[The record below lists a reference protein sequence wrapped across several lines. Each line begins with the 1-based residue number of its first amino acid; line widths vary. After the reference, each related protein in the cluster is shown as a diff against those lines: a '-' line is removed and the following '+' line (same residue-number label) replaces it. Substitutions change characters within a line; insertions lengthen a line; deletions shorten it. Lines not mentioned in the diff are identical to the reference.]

1 MVMTP
6 HRGNTSYVPSHER
19 LMPSKRVLKKAT
31 VPPPLLPAQQK
42 ALAGLERE
50 LAARH
55 VAVLMGRPGAGKTA
69 ILRALH
75 DKIGNGSAAYLTS
88 RDFIE
93 ASAAR
98 DPLALDETVYHVL
111 KEALESHDVVIV
123 DDFQL
128 VAIVSCCSHSY
139 PRQNFL
145 AAALVPLA
153 SLAQDSGK
161 TLVLASEQIPVIGLY
176 ERFPTVHIPQFT
188 ADDYGA
194 LCEHYLGAAHSRA
207 LDVRKVHR
215 FAPKLN
221 ARQVRNT
228 CEALRDDTKLD
239 TDRFVDYLRKHHM
252 ASNVDL
258 GEVQEVNLKDL
269 KGLDDVLEALE
280 ANVILPLENSQL
292 AEELNLKPKR
302 GVLLAGPPGTG
313 KTTIGRAL
321 AHRLKSKFFLIDGTV
336 VSGTP
341 DFYNRIH
348 HIFEAAKQNA
358 PAIVFIDDSDVI
370 FESGHDTG
378 LYRYLL
384 TLLDGLESASAGRI
398 CLMMTAMDVG
408 NLPPALVRSGRIE
421 LWLETS
427 LPTQVA
433 RAAILA
439 DQIENLPPAIGA
451 LDIEQ
456 LAAASEGLSG
466 ADLKRVVDDG
476 KLLFA
481 YERAHKSRTQPP
493 TEYFLRA
500 IETVRRNKEQYAQAE
515 ARARTRHP
523 VRPAYFDAFSGG
535 AELAIGAGFA
545 HMVSM
550 ITPPVMPDEA

>member
-1 MVMTP
+1 
-6 HRGNTSYVPSHER
+6 
-19 LMPSKRVLKKAT
+19 
-31 VPPPLLPAQQK
+31 
-42 ALAGLERE
+42 
-50 LAARH
+50 
-55 VAVLMGRPGAGKTA
+55 
-69 ILRALH
+69 
-75 DKIGNGSAAYLTS
+75 
-88 RDFIE
+88 
-93 ASAAR
+93 
-98 DPLALDETVYHVL
+98 
-111 KEALESHDVVIV
+111 
-123 DDFQL
+123 
-128 VAIVSCCSHSY
+128 
-139 PRQNFL
+139 
-145 AAALVPLA
+145 
-153 SLAQDSGK
+153 
-161 TLVLASEQIPVIGLY
+161 
-176 ERFPTVHIPQFT
+176 
-188 ADDYGA
+188 
-194 LCEHYLGAAHSRA
+194 
-207 LDVRKVHR
+207 
-215 FAPKLN
+215 
-221 ARQVRNT
+221 
-228 CEALRDDTKLD
+228 
-239 TDRFVDYLRKHHM
+239 M

-439 DQIENLPPAIGA
+439 DQSRNLPPAIGA
-451 LDIEQ
+451 LDIDQ

-493 TEYFLRA
+493 TVYFLRA

-523 VRPAYFDAFSGG
+523 VRPAYFDAFSEG
-535 AELAIGAGFA
+535 AELAIGGSFA
-545 HMVSM
+545 RMIGM
-550 ITPPVMPDEA
+550 ITPPAIPDEA